1 CLSFFRDWGNINVM
15 RKTFGTFYGY
25 LFRHPALFLGGM
37 VTLVIARS
45 AENMQ
50 NFFVKWI
57 VQAVTTNDYE
67 TAIRLVLWMGTV
79 LLFGTFFHII
89 SQMLGDRSAMRTLVD
104 VNLDALKKI
113 HELDFSY
120 HAEKSSGRLISLTK
134 RGEDAMFNLTEI
146 INRELFGTLIGFG
159 FLLYAF
165 WGTDPKYVAITLFV
179 LTLSAITM
187 RPLIKYNMGKRKE
200 LTQWD
205 DRISGMRI
213 DNFIN
218 FDTVKYFAKEEF
230 EQGRFLKA
238 LRSWDSAAQEYFN
251 TFRLFDLTIGN
262 YANLAI
268 TATIL
273 VAVWDLTSGRIDLA
287 SFVLISSFSVTVFP
301 RLIAVLMNIRS
312 IAKRYTDLQ
321 DLFKIF
327 EEKSTVA
334 DAAAPL
340 TIDSLR
346 GEIVID
352 DVSFAYH
359 SRARVFRNLSLN
371 IRPGESVALVGL
383 SGSGKTTLVKLLMRM
398 YDTTLGEIRVDGV
411 DVKNMKKSYLRS
423 LIGIVPQD
431 PIMFNNTIGYNIKYG
446 KPEASEEEVWEAL
459 RASMLER
466 FVRSLPDGLE
476 TKVGERGIKLSGGQR
491 QRLAIA
497 RVLLEKAKIIIFDEA
512 TSSLDSESEGAIQD
526 AFWNLA
532 KDPTNPRT
540 SIVIAHRLSTVMRT
554 DRIIVLKRGTIA
566 ESGTH
571 KKLIKQPG
579 GLYKKLWEMQQ
590 NGFLAE

>member
-1 CLSFFRDWGNINVM
+1 M

-25 LFRHPALFLGGM
+25 LLRHPALFLSGM
-37 VTLVIARS
+37 VTLVLARS

-57 VQAVTTNDYE
+57 VQAVNSHDYDS
-67 TAIRLVLWMGTV
+67 AVKLALWMGTV

-165 WGTDPKYVAITLFV
+165 WGTDPKYVAITLLV
-179 LTLSAITM
+179 LIVSAVTM
-187 RPLIKYNMGKRKE
+187 RPLIKYNMIKRKG

-205 DRISGMRI
+205 DRIAGMRI

-230 EQGRFLKA
+230 EQNRFLAA
-238 LRSWDSAAQEYFN
+238 LRAWDTSAQEYFN
-251 TFRLFDLTIGN
+251 TFRLFDLTVGN
-262 YANLAI
+262 YANIAI
-268 TATIL
+268 ASTIL
-273 VAVWDLTSGRIDLA
+273 VAVWDLSAGRIDLP
-287 SFVLISSFSVTVFP
+287 SFVLIASFSVTVFP
-301 RLIAVLMNIRS
+301 RLIAVLMNVRS

-334 DAAAPL
+334 DPATPR
-340 TIDSLR
+340 TIENLK

-352 DVSFAYH
+352 DVSFSYH
-359 SRARVFRNLSLN
+359 SRARVFRNLSLS

-398 YDTTLGEIRVDGV
+398 YDTTQGEIRIDGIN
-411 DVKNMKKSYLRS
+411 VKDMKKSYLRS

-446 KPEASEEEVWEAL
+446 KPEASEVEVWEAL
-459 RASMLER
+459 RASMLEK
-466 FVRSLPDGLE
+466 FVKSLPEGLE

-554 DRIIVLKRGTIA
+554 DRIIVLRRGTIA

-571 KKLIKQPG
+571 RTLIKQSG
-579 GLYKKLWEMQQ
+579 GLYKRLWEMQQ